1 MRTLKTL
8 APLLLGAFA
17 LAACGDSAEKQG
29 EEMDSAI
36 EEAVTGEIDTDD
48 GLLEN
53 TGEAIDE
60 VTGNENTDPI
70 DAVGDAVEE
79 ATEDAPE

>member
-1 MRTLKTL
+1 MRSLKTL

-36 EEAVTGEIDTDD
+36 EETVTGEIDTDD